1 MSILLKQIC
10 LFFLLTTILFGCGGS
25 EDSNPPET
33 NGTASTA
40 EFTGDFLSWTG
51 SDDASHYFTLVRVNG
66 QTGTVTTIGG
76 SNFFTGLAYG
86 ADGFLYGVSDD
97 LHIINPANGATT
109 KVGDLTY
116 SGSTIIMSEATFSP
130 DGKLFVIE
138 NGGNRVFT
146 VDLTTGELT
155 LVGTIN
161 PLTIAMSLEFST
173 SGTLYTSFVN
183 LYTLNASD
191 MTTITTAGS
200 TGGVY
205 ISELASGSD
214 GILYGKD
221 VFPSTNIY
229 SLNQSIG
236 LATVVTPVSS
246 ISLVSFV
253 AERKTTA
260 YTVPQIQTSVVNGP
274 SSSTQDIE
282 SLLTMEKEIRDHYFN
297 SK

>member
-1 MSILLKQIC
+1 
-10 LFFLLTTILFGCGGS
+10 
-25 EDSNPPET
+25 
-33 NGTASTA
+33 
-40 EFTGDFLSWTG
+40 
-51 SDDASHYFTLVRVNG
+51 
-66 QTGTVTTIGG
+66 
-76 SNFFTGLAYG
+76 
-86 ADGFLYGVSDD
+86 
-97 LHIINPANGATT
+97 
-109 KVGDLTY
+109 
-116 SGSTIIMSEATFSP
+116 MSEATFSP

>member
-1 MSILLKQIC
+1 
-10 LFFLLTTILFGCGGS
+10 
-25 EDSNPPET
+25 
-33 NGTASTA
+33 
-40 EFTGDFLSWTG
+40 LSWTG
-51 SDDASHYFTLVRVNG
+51 SDDPSHYFTLVRVNG

-76 SNFFTGLAYG
+76 FDFFTGLAYG
-86 ADGFLYGVSDD
+86 PDGILYGVSND
-97 LHIINPANGATT
+97 LNIINPANGATT
-109 KVGDLTY
+109 KIGDLTY

-130 DGKLFVIE
+130 DGRLFVIE
-138 NGGNRVFT
+138 NGGDRVFT

-161 PLTIAMSLEFST
+161 PLIIAMSLEFSS

-183 LYTLNASD
+183 LYTLNASY
-191 MTTITTAGS
+191 MTTISTVGS

-205 ISELASGSD
+205 ISKLASGSD
-214 GILYGKD
+214 GILFGKD
-221 VFPSTNIY
+221 TYPTTNIY
-229 SLNQSIG
+229 SLNQSTG

-246 ISLVSFV
+246 ISLGSFV
-253 AERKTTA
+253 AEQKTTA
-260 YTVPQIQTSVVNGP
+260 YAVPQIQTSVVNGP

>member
-1 MSILLKQIC
+1 
-10 LFFLLTTILFGCGGS
+10 
-25 EDSNPPET
+25 
-33 NGTASTA
+33 
-40 EFTGDFLSWTG
+40 LSWTG
-51 SDDASHYFTLVRVNG
+51 SDDPSHYFTLVRVNG

-76 SNFFTGLAYG
+76 FDFFTGLAYG
-86 ADGFLYGVSDD
+86 PDGILYGVSND
-97 LHIINPANGATT
+97 LNIINPANGATT
-109 KVGDLTY
+109 KIGDLTY

-130 DGKLFVIE
+130 DGRLFVIE
-138 NGGNRVFT
+138 NGGDRVFT

-161 PLTIAMSLEFST
+161 PLIIAMSLEFSS

-183 LYTLNASD
+183 LYTLNASY
-191 MTTITTAGS
+191 MTTISTVGS

-205 ISELASGSD
+205 ISKLASGSD
-214 GILYGKD
+214 GILFGKD
-221 VFPSTNIY
+221 TYPTTNIY
-229 SLNQSIG
+229 SLNQSTG

-246 ISLVSFV
+246 ISLGSFV
-253 AERKTTA
+253 AEQKTTA